1 MSLKSIPPPATL
13 AELARFDTIIDARSP
28 AEFAED
34 HLPGAVNW
42 PSLDDEQRRIVGT
55 LYVQDSPLAARK
67 LGAMLVAR
75 NIASHLERWVQDKP
89 REWQPLVYCWRGGQR
104 SGSLSLVLDQIGFRT
119 SKIEGGY
126 KAFRTRVREDLA
138 VLPQRL
144 DFRVLTGRTGSG
156 KTRLLQALAAGG
168 AQVLDLEGLAQHR
181 GSVLGGLPDQPQPS
195 QKRFDTLLWQVLQQ
209 LDPARPV
216 FVESESRK
224 IGTLLVPDA
233 LINHMH
239 RHGRCISVSLPDAER
254 VRLLLA
260 DYAAL
265 TVDVELL
272 CARLQQLVELR
283 GKETVARWQGY
294 ARAGNWEALLPELL
308 TQHYDPLYLRS
319 IDRHYADMKNAVEL
333 ALDGVDESSLG
344 TAADRLLAQPAPDRL
359 LTAADPNQGDA
370 AAVSN

>member
-1 MSLKSIPPPATL
+1 MSLKSIEAPRSL

-42 PSLDDEQRRIVGT
+42 PSLDDEERRIVGT

-67 LGAMLVAR
+67 LGAMLVSR
-75 NIASHLERWVQDKP
+75 NIARHLERWVQDKP

-104 SGSLSLVLDQIGFRT
+104 SGALSLVLDQIGFRT
-119 SKIEGGY
+119 AKVDGGY
-126 KAFRTRVREDLA
+126 KAFRARVRDDLQS
-138 VLPQRL
+138 LPQRF

-156 KTRLLQALAAGG
+156 KTRLLHALAAEG
-168 AQVLDLEGLAQHR
+168 AQVLDLEGLALHR
-181 GSVLGGLPDQPQPS
+181 GSVLGGLPDRPQPA
-195 QKRFDTLLWQVLQQ
+195 QKRFDTLLWQALQR

-239 RHGRCISVSLPDAER
+239 RHGRCISVLLPDAER
-254 VRLLLA
+254 VRLLLE

-265 TVDVELL
+265 TADVDLL

-283 GKETVARWQGY
+283 GKEAVARWQGF
-294 ARAGNWEALLPELL
+294 ARAGDWQALLPELL
-308 TQHYDPLYLRS
+308 AQHYDPLYLRS

-333 ALDGVDESSLG
+333 ALDGADEVSLR
-344 TAADRLLAQPAPDRL
+344 TAAARLC
-359 LTAADPNQGDA
+359 
-370 AAVSN
+370 S

>member
-1 MSLKSIPPPATL
+1 VSLKTVPPPATL
-13 AELARFDTIIDARSP
+13 AELMRFDTIIDARSP

-42 PSLDDEQRRIVGT
+42 PSLDDEQRRTVGT

-75 NIASHLERWVQDKP
+75 NIANHLERWVQDKP
-89 REWQPLVYCWRGGQR
+89 RDWQPLVYCWRGGQR

-119 SKIEGGY
+119 AKVDGGY
-126 KAFRTRVREDLA
+126 KAFRARVRDDLQT
-138 VLPQRL
+138 LPQRH

-156 KTRLLQALAAGG
+156 KTRLLHALAAEG
-168 AQVLDLEGLAQHR
+168 AQVLDLEGLALHR
-181 GSVLGGLPDQPQPS
+181 GSVLGGLPDRPQPS
-195 QKRFDTLLWQVLQQ
+195 QKRFDTLLWQALQR

-224 IGTLLVPDA
+224 IGTLLVPEA
-233 LINHMH
+233 LIDHMH
-239 RHGRCISVSLPDAER
+239 RRGRCISVSLPDAER
-254 VRLLLA
+254 VRLLLE

-265 TVDVELL
+265 TADVDLL

-283 GKETVARWQGY
+283 GKETVTRWQGY
-294 ARAGNWEALLPELL
+294 ARAGDWQALLAELL

-319 IDRHYADMKNAVEL
+319 IGKHYAGDALAQTLPLAGTSTAEL
-333 ALDGVDESSLG
+333 EAAAQALM
-344 TAADRLLAQPAPDRL
+344 AADGPPPA
-359 LTAADPNQGDA
+359 
-370 AAVSN
+370 